1 MKRQWLYIVGTV
13 IGAMIVLS
21 KTGQIEA
28 RAEPYSE
35 AQKRPEPIRKTKAS
49 VEPDSEFGFVWI
61 PGGSFLMGAQ
71 ASDPGAP
78 GYDPERGDDESP
90 PRQVTLAGFW
100 LQRIPVSAA
109 NYAQCVK
116 EASCPT
122 PWTEGAMSTVD
133 GDVAE
138 GVSVNY
144 VNWEEAQNYCSNIGA
159 RLPTEAER
167 EYVARGE
174 SGRIFPW
181 GDAPLCPR
189 DKGIDTILGVGSFDN
204 CKKLEKVVET
214 GLGKDVLNQLQPILQ
229 PAFSTSERNDICVKW
244 ATQPIPVL
252 LKVLEQVLAQ
262 NSDAPLRLDPPTSE
276 DGVPEA
282 DALSNRPVDILDC
295 AFLQPP
301 SPSDLIDPASTG
313 FGVDLLAG
321 NVWEWTADYY
331 AATRYAEGQNMN
343 PVGPASGELRVIR
356 GGGWTSSKISD
367 FRAARREAKPPDT
380 RLRDLGFRCARSE

>member
-1 MKRQWLYIVGTV
+1 VVGAIIVW
-13 IGAMIVLS
+13 S
-21 KTGQIEA
+21 ETGRVDE

-35 AQKRPEPIRKTKAS
+35 AQKRPEPVRETKAS
-49 VEPDSEFGFVWI
+49 FEPDSEFGFVWI

-71 ASDPGAP
+71 ASDPETP
-78 GYDPERGDDESP
+78 GYDPESRDDESP

-100 LQRIPVSAA
+100 LQRMPVSAA
-109 NYAQCVK
+109 AYVQCVK
-116 EASCPT
+116 EARCPT

-138 GVSVNY
+138 EVSVNY
-144 VNWEEAQNYCSNIGA
+144 VNWEEAQNYCSSIGA
-159 RLPTEAER
+159 ELPTEAER

-189 DKGIDTILGVGSFDN
+189 DKGVDTILGVGSFDN
-204 CKKLEKVVET
+204 CDKLAGVIEKE
-214 GLGKDVLNQLQPILQ
+214 LGKDTLSRLQSLLQPV
-229 PAFSTSERNDICVKW
+229 FSTSERNEICAKW
-244 ATQPIPVL
+244 ARQPTPVL
-252 LKVLEQVLAQ
+252 VNLAKQVLAE
-262 NSDAPLRLDPPTSE
+262 NSAAPLRLDPPTSE
-276 DGVPEA
+276 GGVPGA
-282 DALSNRPVDILDC
+282 DALSNQPVDIFDC

-301 SPSDLIDPASTG
+301 SPSDLIDPTSTG

-321 NVWEWTADYY
+321 NVWEWTADFY

-356 GGGWTSSKISD
+356 GGGWRSSKISD

-380 RLRDLGFRCARSE
+380 RLPDLGFRCARSE